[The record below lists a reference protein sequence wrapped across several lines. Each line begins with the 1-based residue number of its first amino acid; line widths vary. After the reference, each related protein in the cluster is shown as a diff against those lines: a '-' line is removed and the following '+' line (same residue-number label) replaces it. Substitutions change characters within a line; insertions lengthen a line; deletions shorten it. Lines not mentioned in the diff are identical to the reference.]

1 MDTNKWKSVLV
12 PKDVY
17 LKIKEIAKLEGRT
30 IGGQLRHIF
39 SHYKSEDQQR
49 VEEMVEEQ
57 SFNLLVQLGFDRS
70 IIDLQKPQDLNFA
83 LI

>member
-17 LKIKEIAKLEGRT
+17 EKIKEIAKVEGRT

-49 VEEMVEEQ
+49 VEEM
-57 SFNLLVQLGFDRS
+57 
-70 IIDLQKPQDLNFA
+70 IDAQINRNHHSSVK
-83 LI
+83 

>member
-1 MDTNKWKSVLV
+1 MDTNKWKRVLV

-17 LKIKEIAKLEGRT
+17 LKIKEISKLEGRT

-49 VEEMVEEQ
+49 VEEMVEAQ
-57 SFNLLVQLGFDRS
+57 IKRANHSAA
-70 IIDLQKPQDLNFA
+70 KPEVSVK
-83 LI
+83 

>member
-17 LKIKEIAKLEGRT
+17 EKIKIIAKTEGRT

-39 SHYKSEDQQR
+39 SQYKSEDQAR
-49 VEEMVEEQ
+49 VEEMVDAHMKRKSQ
-57 SFNLLVQLGFDRS
+57 SAVS
-70 IIDLQKPQDLNFA
+70 A
-83 LI
+83 E

>member
-17 LKIKEIAKLEGRT
+17 LKIKEIAKLDGRT

-49 VEEMVEEQ
+49 VEERVEAQ
-57 SFNLLVQLGFDRS
+57 MKRANHSAADTSVVS
-70 IIDLQKPQDLNFA
+70 K
-83 LI
+83 

>member
-17 LKIKEIAKLEGRT
+17 EMIKVIAKTAGRT

-39 SHYKSEDQQR
+39 SQYKSEDQAR
-49 VEEMVEEQ
+49 VEEMVDAHMERKRQ
-57 SFNLLVQLGFDRS
+57 SASVE
-70 IIDLQKPQDLNFA
+70 
-83 LI
+83 

>member
-49 VEEMVEEQ
+49 VEEM
-57 SFNLLVQLGFDRS
+57 
-70 IIDLQKPQDLNFA
+70 IDAQMNRTHHSGIK
-83 LI
+83 

>member
-1 MDTNKWKSVLV
+1 MDTNKWISVLV

-39 SHYKSEDQQR
+39 SHYKSEDKQR
-49 VEEMVEEQ
+49 VEEMVEAKMKRANH
-57 SFNLLVQLGFDRS
+57 SAA
-70 IIDLQKPQDLNFA
+70 KPEVSA
-83 LI
+83 K

>member
-17 LKIKEIAKLEGRT
+17 EKIKVIAKTEGRT

-39 SHYKSEDQQR
+39 SQYKSEDQA
-49 VEEMVEEQ
+49 E
-57 SFNLLVQLGFDRS
+57 
-70 IIDLQKPQDLNFA
+70 
-83 LI
+83 

>member
-17 LKIKEIAKLEGRT
+17 EKIKEIAKVEGRT

-49 VEEMVEEQ
+49 VEEMIDAQ
-57 SFNLLVQLGFDRS
+57 INRS
-70 IIDLQKPQDLNFA
+70 HHSSVK
-83 LI
+83 

>member
-17 LKIKEIAKLEGRT
+17 EKIKVIAKTEGRT

-39 SHYKSEDQQR
+39 SQYKSEDQAR
-49 VEEMVEEQ
+49 VEEMVDAHMERKRQ
-57 SFNLLVQLGFDRS
+57 SASVE
-70 IIDLQKPQDLNFA
+70 
-83 LI
+83 